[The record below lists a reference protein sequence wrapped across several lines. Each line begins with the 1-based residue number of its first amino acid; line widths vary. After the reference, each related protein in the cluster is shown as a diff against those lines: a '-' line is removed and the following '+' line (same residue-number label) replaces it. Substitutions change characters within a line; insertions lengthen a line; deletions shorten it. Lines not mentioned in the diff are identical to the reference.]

1 MVSEPRCT
9 GWVKAWATGRN
20 WRSKKAQEKS
30 ARVLMLVEYA
40 LRRRAMA
47 ISSVASSRALRMTSN
62 WMGSVWS
69 GMASRG

>member
-1 MVSEPRCT
+1 M
-9 GWVKAWATGRN
+9 GRN

-47 ISSVASSRALRMTSN
+47 ISSVASSKVLRMTSN
-62 WMGSVWS
+62 WMGSIWS
-69 GMASRG
+69 GMVSRG